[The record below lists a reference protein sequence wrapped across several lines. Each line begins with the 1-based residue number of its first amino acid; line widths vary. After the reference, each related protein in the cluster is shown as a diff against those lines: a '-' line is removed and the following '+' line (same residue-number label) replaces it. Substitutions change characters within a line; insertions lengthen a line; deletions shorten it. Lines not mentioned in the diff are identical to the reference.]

1 MTTPVTC
8 TFPDSDTH
16 TVEYPSDAQLT
27 VLAIRNKLV
36 SLTPYD
42 AEAIQ
47 LFSTEGEGRE
57 LTNDQEVIP
66 PGSELQATIH
76 DDQAERKTALCD
88 ALANKDHA
96 NCWAR
101 VIICKDKTPLLRDYL
116 SIGGAMMRLTAVNGE
131 FFSFIGFEKLRDKR
145 HRFGI
150 PDYFLLHKSELEI
163 TDKKAYSGKSLEP
176 AWFKCTLAR
185 SRTSLRVITRRCTRR
200 TRRTRREEERL
211 LILKPMSIV
220 LIVLPLSLPLSIL
233 LLSVSTSAKGATL
246 NRKHTA

>member
-1 MTTPVTC
+1 MLEGRISSVAVSDVLTNRTQQPSNFLARQLLLGLVQVDNVVNANIRNSMNSSPIIQFSHFSMTTPVTC

-57 LTNDQEVIP
+57 LTNDKEVIP

-76 DDQAERKTALCD
+76 DDQAERKTALRD

-101 VIICKDKTPLLRDYL
+101 VIICKDKTPLLRDNL

-131 FFSFIGFEKLRDKR
+131 FFSFIGFEKFRDKR

-150 PDYFLLHKSELEI
+150 PDKFL
-163 TDKKAYSGKSLEP
+163 
-176 AWFKCTLAR
+176 
-185 SRTSLRVITRRCTRR
+185 
-200 TRRTRREEERL
+200 
-211 LILKPMSIV
+211 
-220 LIVLPLSLPLSIL
+220 
-233 LLSVSTSAKGATL
+233 ATQI
-246 NRKHTA
+246 RI